1 MSTTTTD
8 KVREQRRVRTS
19 LSLLMA
25 LDALDLAEARM
36 NALLVKAQNG
46 IYSEALHM
54 EAVGNLDRAL
64 LEMARA
70 YAESASMPDER
81 AEQ

>member
-1 MSTTTTD
+1 MITTTTD

-19 LSLLMA
+19 LALMMA
-25 LDALDLAEARM
+25 LDSLDVAQGRLRALVAKAER
-36 NALLVKAQNG
+36 G

-70 YAESASMPDER
+70 YAASASMPDES